1 MLIDKKFVTE
11 KSSFMFKEFLKNN
24 QKFKTISHFR
34 RTPTGWL
41 LMLKIMEQYSSDKNL
56 YVEKLIKEIPIEV
69 SSRLSVFAIID
80 SAVKKGFLEK
90 RNSNIDKRKK
100 VIIPMQIF
108 VDEYTEWLA
117 SFSSLLDHKKKNGL
131 DHKKKN
137 GKEPKTLNTD

>member
-1 MLIDKKFVTE
+1 MLIDKKFVIE

-56 YVEKLIKEIPIEV
+56 YVEKLIKEIPNEV

-90 RNSNIDKRKK
+90 RNSNTDKRKK

-108 VDEYTEWLA
+108 VDEYKEWLA
-117 SFSSLLDHKKKNGL
+117 SFSSLLDHKKKNG
-131 DHKKKN
+131 
-137 GKEPKTLNTD
+137 KEPKTLNTD

>member
-1 MLIDKKFVTE
+1 MLIDKKFVIE

-56 YVEKLIKEIPIEV
+56 YVEKLIKEIPNEV

-90 RNSNIDKRKK
+90 RNSNTDKRKK

-108 VDEYTEWLA
+108 VDEYKEWLA
-117 SFSSLLDHKKKNGL
+117 SFSSQL

-137 GKEPKTLNTD
+137 GKETKTLNTD

>member
-1 MLIDKKFVTE
+1 MLIDKKFVIE

-56 YVEKLIKEIPIEV
+56 YVEKLIKEIPNEV

-90 RNSNIDKRKK
+90 RNSNTDKRKK
-100 VIIPMQIF
+100 VIIPTQIF
-108 VDEYTEWLA
+108 VDEYKEWLA
-117 SFSSLLDHKKKNGL
+117 SFSSQL

-137 GKEPKTLNTD
+137 GKETKTLNTD

>member
-1 MLIDKKFVTE
+1 MLVDKKFVIE
-11 KSSFMFKEFLKNN
+11 KSSFMFKEFLQNN

-56 YVEKLIKEIPIEV
+56 YVEQLIKEIPNEV

-90 RNSNIDKRKK
+90 RNSNGDKRKK
-100 VIIPMQIF
+100 VIIPTQIF
-108 VDEYTEWLA
+108 VDEYKEWLA
-117 SFSSLLDHKKKNGL
+117 NLSSQL

>member
-1 MLIDKKFVTE
+1 MLIDKKFVIE

-41 LMLKIMEQYSSDKNL
+41 LMHKIMEQYSSDKNL
-56 YVEKLIKEIPIEV
+56 YVEKLIKEIPNEV

-90 RNSNIDKRKK
+90 RNSNTDKRKK

-108 VDEYTEWLA
+108 VDEYKEWLA
-117 SFSSLLDHKKKNGL
+117 SFSSQL

-137 GKEPKTLNTD
+137 GKETKKLNTD

>member
-1 MLIDKKFVTE
+1 MLIDKKFVIE
-11 KSSFMFKEFLKNN
+11 KSSFMFQEFLKNN

-90 RNSNIDKRKK
+90 RNSNTDKRKK

-108 VDEYTEWLA
+108 VDEYKEWLA
-117 SFSSLLDHKKKNGL
+117 SFSSLSDY
-131 DHKKKN
+131 KKKN

>member
-1 MLIDKKFVTE
+1 MLIDKKFVIE
-11 KSSFMFKEFLKNN
+11 KSSFMFQEFLKNN

-90 RNSNIDKRKK
+90 RNSNTDKRKK

-108 VDEYTEWLA
+108 VDEYKEWLA
-117 SFSSLLDHKKKNGL
+117 SFSSQL

-137 GKEPKTLNTD
+137 GKETKTLNTD

>member
-1 MLIDKKFVTE
+1 MLIDKKFVIE

-90 RNSNIDKRKK
+90 RNSNTDKRKK

-108 VDEYTEWLA
+108 VDEYKEWLA
-117 SFSSLLDHKKKNGL
+117 SFSSQL

-137 GKEPKTLNTD
+137 GKETKTLNTD

>member
-1 MLIDKKFVTE
+1 MLVDKKFVIE
-11 KSSFMFKEFLKNN
+11 KSSFMFKEFLQNN

-56 YVEKLIKEIPIEV
+56 YVEQLIKEIPNEV

-90 RNSNIDKRKK
+90 RNSNGDKRKK
-100 VIIPMQIF
+100 VIIPTQIF
-108 VDEYTEWLA
+108 VDEYKEWLA
-117 SFSSLLDHKKKNGL
+117 SFSSQL

-137 GKEPKTLNTD
+137 GKMPKTLNTD

>member
-1 MLIDKKFVTE
+1 MLIDKKFIIE
-11 KSSFMFKEFLKNN
+11 KSSFMFKEFLQNN

-56 YVEKLIKEIPIEV
+56 YVEQLIKEIPNEV

-90 RNSNIDKRKK
+90 RNSNGDKRKK
-100 VIIPMQIF
+100 VIIPTQIF
-108 VDEYTEWLA
+108 VDEYKEWLA
-117 SFSSLLDHKKKNGL
+117 SFSSQL

-137 GKEPKTLNTD
+137 GKMPKTLNTD

>member
-1 MLIDKKFVTE
+1 MLIDKKFVIE

-56 YVEKLIKEIPIEV
+56 YVEKLIKEIPNEV

-90 RNSNIDKRKK
+90 RNSNTDKRKK

-108 VDEYTEWLA
+108 VDEYKEWLA
-117 SFSSLLDHKKKNGL
+117 SLSSQL

-137 GKEPKTLNTD
+137 GKETKTLNTD

>member
-1 MLIDKKFVTE
+1 MLVDKKFVIE
-11 KSSFMFKEFLKNN
+11 KSSFMFKEFLQNN

-56 YVEKLIKEIPIEV
+56 YVEKLIKEIPNEV

-90 RNSNIDKRKK
+90 RNSNTDKRKK
-100 VIIPMQIF
+100 VIIPTQIF
-108 VDEYTEWLA
+108 VDEYKEWLA
-117 SFSSLLDHKKKNGL
+117 SFSSQL

-137 GKEPKTLNTD
+137 GKETKTLNTD

>member
-1 MLIDKKFVTE
+1 MLIDKKFVIE
-11 KSSFMFKEFLKNN
+11 KSSFMFKEFLQNN

-56 YVEKLIKEIPIEV
+56 YVEQLIKEIPNEV

-90 RNSNIDKRKK
+90 RNSNGDKRKK
-100 VIIPMQIF
+100 VIIPTQIF
-108 VDEYTEWLA
+108 VNEYKEWLA
-117 SFSSLLDHKKKNGL
+117 SLLSQL
-131 DHKKKN
+131 DYKKKN
-137 GKEPKTLNTD
+137 GKERKTLNTD

>member
-1 MLIDKKFVTE
+1 MPIDKKFVIE

-34 RTPTGWL
+34 RTPAGWL

-56 YVEKLIKEIPIEV
+56 YVEKLIKEIPNEV

-90 RNSNIDKRKK
+90 RNSNTDKRKK
-100 VIIPMQIF
+100 VIIPTQIF
-108 VDEYTEWLA
+108 VDEYKEWLA
-117 SFSSLLDHKKKNGL
+117 SFSSQL

>member
-1 MLIDKKFVTE
+1 MLIDKKFVIE
-11 KSSFMFKEFLKNN
+11 KSSFMFQEFLKNN

-90 RNSNIDKRKK
+90 RNSNTDKRKK

-108 VDEYTEWLA
+108 VDEYKEWLA
-117 SFSSLLDHKKKNGL
+117 SLSSQL

>member
-1 MLIDKKFVTE
+1 MLVDKKFVIE

-56 YVEKLIKEIPIEV
+56 YVEKLIKEIPNEV

-90 RNSNIDKRKK
+90 RNSNTDKRKK

-108 VDEYTEWLA
+108 VDEYKEWLA
-117 SFSSLLDHKKKNGL
+117 SFSSQL

>member
-1 MLIDKKFVTE
+1 MLIDKKFVIE

-56 YVEKLIKEIPIEV
+56 YVEQLIKEIPNEV

-90 RNSNIDKRKK
+90 RNSNTDKRKK
-100 VIIPMQIF
+100 VIIPTQIF
-108 VDEYTEWLA
+108 VDEYKEWLA
-117 SFSSLLDHKKKNGL
+117 SFSSQL

>member
-1 MLIDKKFVTE
+1 MPIDKKFVIE

-34 RTPTGWL
+34 RSPTGWL

-90 RNSNIDKRKK
+90 RNSNTDKRKK

-108 VDEYTEWLA
+108 VDEYKEWLA
-117 SFSSLLDHKKKNGL
+117 SFSSQLDHKR
-131 DHKKKN
+131 KN
-137 GKEPKTLNTD
+137 GKETKTLNTD

>member
-1 MLIDKKFVTE
+1 MLVDKKFIIE
-11 KSSFMFKEFLKNN
+11 KSSFMFKEFLQNN

-56 YVEKLIKEIPIEV
+56 YVEQLIKEIPNEV

-90 RNSNIDKRKK
+90 RNSNGDKRKK
-100 VIIPMQIF
+100 VIIPTQIF
-108 VDEYTEWLA
+108 VDEYKEWLA
-117 SFSSLLDHKKKNGL
+117 SFSSQL

-137 GKEPKTLNTD
+137 GKETKTLNTD

>member
-1 MLIDKKFVTE
+1 
-11 KSSFMFKEFLKNN
+11 MFKEFLQNN

-56 YVEKLIKEIPIEV
+56 YVEQLIKEIPNEV

-90 RNSNIDKRKK
+90 RNSNGDKRKK
-100 VIIPMQIF
+100 VIIPKQIF
-108 VDEYTEWLA
+108 VDEYKEWLA
-117 SFSSLLDHKKKNGL
+117 SFSSQL

-137 GKEPKTLNTD
+137 GKETKTLNTD

>member
-1 MLIDKKFVTE
+1 MLIDKKFVIE
-11 KSSFMFKEFLKNN
+11 KSSFMFKEFLQNN

-56 YVEKLIKEIPIEV
+56 YVEQLIKEIPNEV

-90 RNSNIDKRKK
+90 RNSNTDKRKK

-108 VDEYTEWLA
+108 VDEYKEWLA
-117 SFSSLLDHKKKNGL
+117 SFSSQL

>member
-1 MLIDKKFVTE
+1 
-11 KSSFMFKEFLKNN
+11 MFKEFLKNN

-34 RTPTGWL
+34 RSPTGWL
-41 LMLKIMEQYSSDKNL
+41 LMLKIMEQYSLDKNL

-90 RNSNIDKRKK
+90 RNSNTDKRKK
-100 VIIPMQIF
+100 VIIPMLIF
-108 VDEYTEWLA
+108 VDEYKEWLA
-117 SFSSLLDHKKKNGL
+117 SFSSQL